1 MRVLLIILAFFSVGL
16 KLVSPQKNTGNG
28 NIGRMKE
35 RCFFGSGLTQLFIL
49 NTDARDAYPVP
60 GTVLVSED
68 VDLNRTGMVWSLLA
82 LGSPRWPATSVLKS
96 LMKLNKRKGE
106 SAVVGIP
113 LKSLDN
119 STVVV

>member
-1 MRVLLIILAFFSVGL
+1 MRVLFIILAFFSVGL
-16 KLVSPQKNTGNG
+16 KLVSPQKNTGPG
-28 NIGRMKE
+28 NIGKMKE
-35 RCFFGSGLTQLFIL
+35 RCFFGVWPNPVVHTQHRC
-49 NTDARDAYPVP
+49 TGCPVP

-68 VDLNRTGMVWSLLA
+68 VDLNGMGMVCSLLA

-106 SAVVGIP
+106 SAVAGIP